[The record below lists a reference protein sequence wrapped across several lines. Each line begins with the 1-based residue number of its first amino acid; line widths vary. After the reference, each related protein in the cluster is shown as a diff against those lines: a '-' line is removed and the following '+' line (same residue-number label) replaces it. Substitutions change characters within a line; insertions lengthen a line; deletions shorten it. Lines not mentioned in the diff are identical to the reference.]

1 MSYKVFF
8 LFFIS
13 FFMRINAMEIQQH
26 FPQDLQKIIFHYV
39 DYKSKQNLV
48 FTCRS
53 FLKVAE
59 EYLKEKCSFDNF
71 VDKLYAVPS
80 ESRVFLLLS
89 NNCQEEHKISLINY
103 FSFKGKQIEDEK
115 TKDFDGNLYKNRV
128 IKECFFSHKNENDI
142 LFALLVEKNQ
152 KKHVKYYTD
161 YSNALFCM
169 ELLKRNFDNKHEK
182 LFWLNGISLKRLM
195 GLYAYI
201 KQDIKKMFNFF
212 MQCNLKEINNE
223 ALKSKNIF
231 ILVLLSAYMEQ
242 SAQTI
247 SDGIKKIS
255 DFFYDAS
262 TDELRKLLAKSGYAL
277 GLKGSYNKAIASR
290 DFDRAKCY
298 LEIMID
304 RGDNCNE
311 IKIIDIINCN
321 LGAMLPALF
330 EAGVQISLYDLKDLS
345 VDQIKKYVEIGYG
358 LYGKDFWS
366 QGANRYILQ
375 KAICSENVELV
386 KYFLSVETNL
396 DLIIDSGAKP
406 ILYALNNDDIFN
418 LLIEGSS
425 QCFNALYP
433 HIIEMCLS
441 YNNAEQNI
449 IKLMQKEKDNDVV
462 IKGWFGFAIK
472 HQRNKIFQYL
482 FNRLKLKDED
492 KTQFLKPAISKKN
505 LDLVKFLLDNNKVSI
520 NELSLNVSDINEKDK
535 ELLDFLLA
543 HKVNIFAISDQYEMI
558 LKLVNDQSI
567 ITCYEEH
574 KRNIP
579 IKQYAELLSCAIK
592 QGRYDVVKYLLNIE
606 NTQLNFLLFKDLVTH
621 NKNNDKALRCFLDY
635 AIEKRSVE
643 MVNAVL
649 AHHKDI
655 NSLGSCIIDSWHIED
670 KDIMEIFI
678 NYGFNIIHLIHEKWP
693 CAARACLNIL
703 DAETLIKS
711 LKNGEDVIT
720 SQQALLLLKNVS
732 YLYTNEW
739 NPHRYKDDKKIEPL
753 ITKAKTL
760 FSFIISLK
768 KIDILAVL
776 SDPAELNKLLFLEL
790 IDDQVIIDY
799 ISSKA
804 DLTDL
809 QLQELLHGAVSSN
822 KCNVVSYLFKEK
834 NFSLEVVKVLWSKDE
849 NMQQI
854 LKLYQ
859 KKLEQQ
865 ESAKKV
871 QVRFDGYIKE
881 ITYTP
886 QNKIV
891 VDVEQVSTDV
901 PQEKIVV
908 DVELVDAYQERVSVD
923 DNNQII
929 VDVNS
934 VSRPEGFLFWG
945 TIKNIVSSCF
955 TTICSILQWLN
966 PLRFIFG

>member
-1 MSYKVFF
+1 
-8 LFFIS
+8 
-13 FFMRINAMEIQQH
+13 MRINAMEIQQH
-26 FPQDLQKIIFHYV
+26 FPQDLQKIIFYYV
-39 DYKSKQNLV
+39 DFQSKKNLLLTCKDFLNVAQEFWTKNCSINDFVDILYGVSNKSDFFRVLSNDSK
-48 FTCRS
+48 
-53 FLKVAE
+53 E
-59 EYLKEKCSFDNF
+59 EYK
-71 VDKLYAVPS
+71 V
-80 ESRVFLLLS
+80 
-89 NNCQEEHKISLINY
+89 SLINY
-103 FSFKGKQIEDEK
+103 CYFKGNKEENGLERSWVKDLHMRKLISSCSFYVKEK
-115 TKDFDGNLYKNRV
+115 KEEKDYVQLY
-128 IKECFFSHKNENDI
+128 FFVENN
-142 LFALLVEKNQ
+142 K
-152 KKHVKYYTD
+152 KKHVKYYID
-161 YSNALFCM
+161 YCNAMCCIELLRRNSKNENEKVFWFNNISLQELMKKYANIDQGIKDIYTCFGKETVNQYLNKKIVITEEVIKKVVNSKSCSALVFLFECM
-169 ELLKRNFDNKHEK
+169 ETIPGEIEKICDFFDN
-182 LFWLNGISLKRLM
+182 
-195 GLYAYI
+195 
-201 KQDIKKMFNFF
+201 
-212 MQCNLKEINNE
+212 
-223 ALKSKNIF
+223 
-231 ILVLLSAYMEQ
+231 
-242 SAQTI
+242 
-247 SDGIKKIS
+247 
-255 DFFYDAS
+255 AS
-262 TDELRKLLAKSGYAL
+262 TDELYKLLAKSGYML
-277 GLKGSYNKAIASR
+277 ELKQLYNKAIASK

-304 RGDNCNE
+304 RGDNLMDIE
-311 IKIIDIINCN
+311 IANIFKFK
-321 LGAMLPALF
+321 LGGMLPELF
-330 EAGVQISLYDLKDLS
+330 ESGLQISKFYIDALS
-345 VDQIKKYVEIGYG
+345 ADQIRQYVEIGYG
-358 LYGKDFWS
+358 LYGKDFLS
-366 QGANRYILQ
+366 QGDNRYILH
-375 KAICSENVELV
+375 KAICSKNVELV
-386 KYFLSVETNL
+386 KYFLSVKTNL
-396 DLIIDSGAKP
+396 DLIIDNGAKP

-425 QCFNALYP
+425 QCFNQLSP

-441 YNNAEQNI
+441 YDKAEQNI
-449 IKLMQKEKDNDVV
+449 IKLMQKEKNDNA
-462 IKGWFGFAIK
+462 IITGWFGFAIK
-472 HQRNKIFQYL
+472 YQRNEICKYL
-482 FNRLKLKDED
+482 FNRCKLKDED
-492 KTQFLKPAISKKN
+492 KTQLLKSAISKKN
-505 LDLVKFLLDNNKVSI
+505 LDLVKFLLDNTKVSI

-543 HKVNIFAISDQYEMI
+543 HKVNIFAISDQYKMI
-558 LKLVNDQSI
+558 LKLVNDESI
-567 ITCYEEH
+567 KKCYKKH

-606 NTQLNFLLFKDLVTH
+606 NTQLNFLLFKDLVTQ

-655 NSLGSCIIDSWHIED
+655 NSLGLCIIESWNVND
-670 KDIMEIFI
+670 KDIIEIFI
-678 NYGFNIIHLIHEKWP
+678 NHGFNIIHLIHEKWP